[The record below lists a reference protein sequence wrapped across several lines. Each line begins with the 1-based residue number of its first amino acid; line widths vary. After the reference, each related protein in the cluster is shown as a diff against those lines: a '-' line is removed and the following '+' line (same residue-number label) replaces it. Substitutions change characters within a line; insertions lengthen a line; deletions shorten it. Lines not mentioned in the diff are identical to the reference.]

1 MKYISIICSV
11 LLLILCG
18 CSEKEEV
25 VIKKTE
31 NIPQESISEET
42 IPLIVLMPKKKIEP
56 AQEETTQS
64 KTVSEEEEE
73 DDVEIP
79 QPAESFVH
87 ETQISENISE
97 QTKIV
102 QKPAQVI
109 KKKTTAEIT
118 KAKSPVF
125 TIPGE
130 CLVYRIK
137 WNFASVG
144 KVILVC
150 KKEQINK
157 QDVYHLVALTAPEG
171 LWTKFGY
178 GYNRFDSYIDSRTN
192 LPFYYYGYSAS
203 SSKSQITKTTID
215 QNKKTLTYEIKK
227 YKAEKQYGS
236 KNGSI
241 KFSDTLYDGLSVLYA
256 MRGIACEQLPPTII
270 PVGITKITT
279 IFLSFLEKNISDFY
293 VGTRSYWLFQ
303 SEAKEEAIFSKGKL
317 FVSIS
322 ADNEKLPLLFKG
334 KVPLGTG
341 TVEIISKKN
350 LGDNFPT
357 DSKYL
362 TEIMVS
368 TQ

>member
-25 VIKKTE
+25 VIKKIE

-56 AQEETTQS
+56 AQGEVTQS
-64 KTVSEEEEE
+64 KTVSEEEE
-73 DDVEIP
+73 DIEIS
-79 QPAESFVH
+79 QPSESFVH
-87 ETQISENISE
+87 ETQINENISE

-203 SSKSQITKTTID
+203 SSKSQIT
-215 QNKKTLTYEIKK
+215 
-227 YKAEKQYGS
+227 
-236 KNGSI
+236 
-241 KFSDTLYDGLSVLYA
+241 
-256 MRGIACEQLPPTII
+256 
-270 PVGITKITT
+270 
-279 IFLSFLEKNISDFY
+279 
-293 VGTRSYWLFQ
+293 
-303 SEAKEEAIFSKGKL
+303 
-317 FVSIS
+317 
-322 ADNEKLPLLFKG
+322 
-334 KVPLGTG
+334 
-341 TVEIISKKN
+341 
-350 LGDNFPT
+350 
-357 DSKYL
+357 
-362 TEIMVS
+362 
-368 TQ
+368 

>member
-87 ETQISENISE
+87 ETQINENISE

-150 KKEQINK
+150 KK
-157 QDVYHLVALTAPEG
+157 
-171 LWTKFGY
+171 
-178 GYNRFDSYIDSRTN
+178 
-192 LPFYYYGYSAS
+192 
-203 SSKSQITKTTID
+203 
-215 QNKKTLTYEIKK
+215 
-227 YKAEKQYGS
+227 
-236 KNGSI
+236 
-241 KFSDTLYDGLSVLYA
+241 
-256 MRGIACEQLPPTII
+256 
-270 PVGITKITT
+270 
-279 IFLSFLEKNISDFY
+279 
-293 VGTRSYWLFQ
+293 
-303 SEAKEEAIFSKGKL
+303 
-317 FVSIS
+317 
-322 ADNEKLPLLFKG
+322 
-334 KVPLGTG
+334 
-341 TVEIISKKN
+341 
-350 LGDNFPT
+350 
-357 DSKYL
+357 
-362 TEIMVS
+362 
-368 TQ
+368 